1 MRFEQC
7 EELLHMRDRSLGV
20 VGHGGCGLDMDTAC
34 KIGKYLLRQQ
44 NGLRD
49 AISDGHVNSNGK

>member
-1 MRFEQC
+1 
-7 EELLHMRDRSLGV
+7 MRDRSLGV